1 MSNTEDNLPP
11 YFEGIPPLN
20 NLTSFITSG
29 LKTEKN
35 PNTCEELKT
44 IASSKRMRFW
54 SAAPPLT
61 LNPEA
66 PSPAEV
72 TPGSKMIDL
81 IMSDSPKTTGI
92 CLIVLEVS
100 VLILIW
106 VLLIFIFSISVLIST
121 SSKVCDSSVK

>member
-1 MSNTEDNLPP
+1 MPPVNLKSLLFPSFWYISSTEDNLPP

-20 NLTSFITSG
+20 NLTSLITSG

-44 IASSKRMRFW
+44 IASSNRIKFW

-61 LNPEA
+61 LKPDA

-72 TPGSKMIDL
+72 TPGSRIIDL
-81 IMSDSPKTTGI
+81 MMSDSPKTTGI
-92 CLIVLEVS
+92 CFIV
-100 VLILIW
+100 
-106 VLLIFIFSISVLIST
+106 F
-121 SSKVCDSSVK
+121 